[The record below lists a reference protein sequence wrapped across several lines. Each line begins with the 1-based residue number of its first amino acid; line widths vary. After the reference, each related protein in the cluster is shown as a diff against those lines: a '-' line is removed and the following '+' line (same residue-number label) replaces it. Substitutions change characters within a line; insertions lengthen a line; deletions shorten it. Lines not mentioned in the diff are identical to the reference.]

1 MSFVKSILTIFA
13 ITTIFSSCGQTKKE
27 KVKIDIETIL
37 KIEDE
42 TIAITELDSML
53 SIISNH
59 GQEIDR
65 LTESQKIVLI
75 VENLEREINNG
86 GFNQF
91 FFNSGGQFAHETI
104 TALRTIKAFKTADI
118 VSKSISAWPNQKV
131 PKDWSERQELVD
143 EISDQ
148 ADIVWNECD
157 KEFYKYQDNI
167 VKLLL
172 AYVKSNKSD
181 F

>member
-13 ITTIFSSCGQTKKE
+13 ITTIFSFCGQTKKE

-42 TIAITELDSML
+42 TTAITELDSML

-118 VSKSISAWPNQKV
+118 VSRSISAWPNQKV

-172 AYVKSNKSD
+172 DYVKSNKSD